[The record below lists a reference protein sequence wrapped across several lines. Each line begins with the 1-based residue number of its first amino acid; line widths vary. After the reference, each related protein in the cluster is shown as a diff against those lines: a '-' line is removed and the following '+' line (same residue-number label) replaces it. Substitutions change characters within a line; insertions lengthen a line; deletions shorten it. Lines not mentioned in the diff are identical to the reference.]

1 MNLLRKQ
8 TVIGLTAVALIVV
21 AGAAAAYA
29 YFFSGLRT
37 APRPLALSSP
47 TAASSAPAASAAA
60 AGSGLSGHWTVGQG
74 SQVGY
79 RVKEQFV
86 GQTSAHEAV
95 ARTSGVSGGFTVQQ
109 DSGGWVATA
118 IRFTA
123 QLSGLQSVDQVAGR
137 DVSQRDFFVSRTL
150 SVQQYP
156 EATFLAQAVTVPATI
171 EGGGTVEM
179 TVPGQLTI
187 HGTTRSADAT
197 VQLLLTGSRLQA
209 AGSTA
214 VTMTDFGI
222 TPPQVAFT
230 TSDSHVTIEFQLVL
244 VKGS

>member
-1 MNLLRKQ
+1 VNSLQKQ
-8 TVIGLTAVALIVV
+8 TVIGLAAVALIVV
-21 AGAAAAYA
+21 VGAAGGYA

-37 APRPLALSSP
+37 APKPLALSSP
-47 TAASSAPAASAAA
+47 AASPSAPVASAAPV
-60 AGSGLSGHWTVGQG
+60 AGGLSGRWTVSQG

-79 RVKEQFV
+79 RVKEQFA
-86 GQTSAHEAV
+86 GQPSTHEAV
-95 ARTSGVSGGFTVQQ
+95 ARTSGVTGGFTVQQ
-109 DSGGWVATA
+109 DSGGWVASA

-123 QLSGLQSVDQVAGR
+123 QLGGLQSVDQVLGR

-156 EATFLAQAVTVPATI
+156 DATFLAQSVTVPATI
-171 EGGGTVEM
+171 GSGGTVDV

-187 HGTTRSADAT
+187 HGTTRTADAT
-197 VQLLLTGSRLQA
+197 VELRLTGGQLQA

-214 VTMTDFGI
+214 LTMTDFGI
-222 TPPQVAFT
+222 TPPQVPFT

-244 VKGS
+244 VKAS

>member
-1 MNLLRKQ
+1 VNPLQKQ
-8 TVIGLTAVALIVV
+8 TAIGLAAAVLIVV
-21 AGAAAAYA
+21 AGAAGAYA

-37 APRPLALSSP
+37 SPKPLALSSP
-47 TAASSAPAASAAA
+47 AAASAPAASAAP
-60 AGSGLSGHWTVGQG
+60 AGSGLSGRWTVSQG

-86 GQTSAHEAV
+86 GETSTHEAV
-95 ARTSGVSGGFTVQQ
+95 ARTSGVTGGFTVQQ
-109 DSGGWVATA
+109 DSSGWVAST
-118 IRFTA
+118 IRFSA
-123 QLSGLQSVDQVAGR
+123 QLGGLQSVDQVLGR
-137 DVSQRDFFVSRTL
+137 NVSQRDFLVSRTL
-150 SVQQYP
+150 AVQQYP
-156 EATFLAQAVTVPATI
+156 DATFQALSVTVPATL
-171 EGGGTVEM
+171 ESGGTVEV

-187 HGTTRSADAT
+187 HGTTRNADAT
-197 VQLLLTGSRLQA
+197 VRLRLVGGQVQA

-222 TPPQVAFT
+222 TPPQVPFT

>member
-1 MNLLRKQ
+1 VNLLPKR
-8 TVIGLTAVALIVV
+8 TVIGLAAVALVVV
-21 AGAAAAYA
+21 AGAAGGYA

-37 APRPLALSSP
+37 TPKPLALSSP
-47 TAASSAPAASAAA
+47 GAASAPAASTAPAS
-60 AGSGLSGHWTVGQG
+60 SGLSGRWTVSQG

-86 GQTSAHEAV
+86 GETSTHEAV
-95 ARTSGVSGGFTVQQ
+95 ARTSGVTGGFTVQQ
-109 DSGGWVATA
+109 DSSGWVAST
-118 IRFTA
+118 IRFSA
-123 QLSGLQSVDQVAGR
+123 QLGGLQSVDQVLGR
-137 DVSQRDFFVSRTL
+137 NVSQRDFFVSRTL
-150 SVQQYP
+150 AVQQYP
-156 EATFLAQAVTVPATI
+156 DATFQAPSVTVPATL
-171 EGGGTVEM
+171 ESGGTVEV

-187 HGTTRSADAT
+187 HGTTRNADAT
-197 VQLLLTGSRLQA
+197 VQLRLVGSQVQA

-222 TPPQVAFT
+222 TPPQVPFT

>member
-1 MNLLRKQ
+1 MRKQ
-8 TVIGLTAVALIVV
+8 TATGLAAAVLIVA
-21 AGAAAAYA
+21 AGAAGVYA

-37 APRPLALSSP
+37 SPKPLALSSP
-47 TAASSAPAASAAA
+47 AASAPAASAAP
-60 AGSGLSGHWTVGQG
+60 AGSGLSGRWTVSQG

-86 GQTSAHEAV
+86 GETSPHEAV
-95 ARTSGVSGGFTVQQ
+95 ARTSGVTGGFTVRQ
-109 DSGGWVATA
+109 DSGGWVAST
-118 IRFTA
+118 IRFSA
-123 QLSGLQSVDQVAGR
+123 QLGGLQSVDQVLGR
-137 DVSQRDFFVSRTL
+137 NVSQRDFFVSRTL
-150 SVQQYP
+150 AVQQYP
-156 EATFLAQAVTVPATI
+156 DATFQALSVTVPATL
-171 EGGGTVEM
+171 ESGGTVEV

-187 HGTTRSADAT
+187 HGTTRNADAT
-197 VQLLLTGSRLQA
+197 VQLRLVGSQVQA

-222 TPPQVAFT
+222 TPPQVPFT

>member
-1 MNLLRKQ
+1 VNPLRKQ
-8 TVIGLTAVALIVV
+8 TATGLAAAVLIVV
-21 AGAAAAYA
+21 AGAAGAYA

-37 APRPLALSSP
+37 SPKPLALSSP
-47 TAASSAPAASAAA
+47 AAASAPAISAAP
-60 AGSGLSGHWTVGQG
+60 AGGGLSGRWTVSQG

-86 GQTSAHEAV
+86 GETSTHEAV
-95 ARTSGVSGGFTVQQ
+95 ARTSGVTGGFTVQQ
-109 DSGGWVATA
+109 DSGGWVAST
-118 IRFTA
+118 IRFSA
-123 QLSGLQSVDQVAGR
+123 QLGGLQSVDQVLGR
-137 DVSQRDFFVSRTL
+137 NVSQRDFFVSRTL
-150 SVQQYP
+150 AVQQYP
-156 EATFLAQAVTVPATI
+156 DATFQALSVTVPATL
-171 EGGGTVEM
+171 ESGGTVEV

-187 HGTTRSADAT
+187 HGTTRNADAT
-197 VQLLLTGSRLQA
+197 VQLRLVGSQVQA

-222 TPPQVAFT
+222 TPPQVPFT

>member
-1 MNLLRKQ
+1 LRKQ
-8 TVIGLTAVALIVV
+8 TVIGLTAIALIVV
-21 AGAAAAYA
+21 AGGAGAYA

-37 APRPLALSSP
+37 APKPLALSSP
-47 TAASSAPAASAAA
+47 ASSPAAPVASAASA
-60 AGSGLSGHWTVGQG
+60 GGGLSGSWTVSQG

-79 RVKEQFV
+79 RVNEQFA
-86 GQTSAHEAV
+86 GQSSTHEAV
-95 ARTSGVSGGFTVQQ
+95 ARTSGVTGGFTVQQ
-109 DSGGWVATA
+109 DSTGWVASA

-123 QLSGLQSVDQVAGR
+123 QLNSLQSVDQVLGR

-156 EATFLAQAVTVPATI
+156 DATFQAQSVTVPATI
-171 EGGGTVEM
+171 ESGGTVDV

-187 HGTTRSADAT
+187 HGTTRAANAT
-197 VQLLLTGSRLQA
+197 VQLRLTGGQLQA
-209 AGSTA
+209 AGSTP

-244 VKGS
+244 VKAP

>member
-1 MNLLRKQ
+1 MNPLRKQ
-8 TVIGLTAVALIVV
+8 TAIGLAAAVLIVL
-21 AGAAAAYA
+21 AGAAGAYA

-37 APRPLALSSP
+37 SPKPLALSSP
-47 TAASSAPAASAAA
+47 PAASAATSA
-60 AGSGLSGHWTVGQG
+60 APAGRVLSGRWTVTQG

-86 GQTSAHEAV
+86 GETSTHEAV
-95 ARTSGVSGGFTVQQ
+95 ARTSEVTGGFTVQQ
-109 DSGGWVATA
+109 DSSGWVAST
-118 IRFTA
+118 IRFSA
-123 QLSGLQSVDQVAGR
+123 QLGGLQSVDQVLGR
-137 DVSQRDFFVSRTL
+137 NVSQRDFLVSRTL
-150 SVQQYP
+150 AVQQYP
-156 EATFLAQAVTVPATI
+156 DATFQAPSVTVPATL
-171 EGGGTVEM
+171 ESGGTVEV

-187 HGTTRSADAT
+187 HGTTRNADAT
-197 VQLLLTGSRLQA
+197 VQLRLVGSQVQA

-222 TPPQVAFT
+222 TPPQVPFT